1 MALITQDRKS
11 WPTVESSLSEWP
23 DARSCG
29 QAHSQG
35 EEERAAVQSHF
46 LIPSS
51 PTGRETGGGEKP
63 GEFR

>member
-1 MALITQDRKS
+1 MALITQDWKS
-11 WPTVESSLSEWP
+11 WPTAESAPSEWQN
-23 DARSCG
+23 ARSCG

-35 EEERAAVQSHF
+35 EEERTAVQSHF

-51 PTGRETGGGEKP
+51 STGRETGGEEKP